1 MDKKSFIKL
10 LAEILQTKDTL
21 SAKSKLEKYDFD
33 SLTVLEL
40 IAINEQYF
48 SNVDILPDSYLQCE
62 NVEDLLKLFQ
72 IEWLTSK
79 I

>member
-72 IEWLTSK
+72 IE
-79 I
+79 